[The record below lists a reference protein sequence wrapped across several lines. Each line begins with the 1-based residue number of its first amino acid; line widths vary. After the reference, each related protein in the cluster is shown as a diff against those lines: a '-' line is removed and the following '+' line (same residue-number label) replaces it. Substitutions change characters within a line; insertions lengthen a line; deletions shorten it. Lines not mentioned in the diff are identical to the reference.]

1 MSLKLYNSLKRKK
14 EVFVPMVDGHV
25 GMYVC
30 GPTVYD
36 ISHMGHARATIV
48 FDVVAR
54 YFKFSGYSVT
64 YVRNITDID
73 DKIINKANA
82 EGVDFKVITER
93 YVKSFHDDMID
104 LGNEPP
110 TIEPKATEHIDD
122 IIAIIEKLMEKGV
135 AYQVGGDVYYSVDK
149 FGEYGK
155 LSGRNT
161 DDLLAGARVE
171 VDEKK
176 KNPLDFALWKSSKKG
191 EPWWHSPWGNGRPGW
206 HIECSAMSCNH
217 LGESFDIHGGGKDLI
232 FPHHENEVAQSE
244 GAHGKAFAKYWM
256 HNGFVNINKEKMSKS
271 LDNFFTIR
279 ELLSLYHPEVL
290 RFFLLTTHYR
300 SPIDYTEQNLKEA
313 ESGLERMYTTL
324 NALDI
329 ILAEKTCSDVSAP
342 REGEG
347 ADAEAEEMINSLDER
362 FRSAMDDDFNTALAT
377 ATFFDTVRAI
387 NGWINS
393 DSFLLNGKT
402 IDIVRSAREVLV
414 ECASVLGVL
423 QVQPSEFLKALQA
436 KRSGVCKVDRS
447 EIEVLVGERLEAR
460 LAKDWKRSDEIRDKL
475 TAMGVSLKDGSQGT
489 SWEFA
494 AN

>member
-14 EVFVPMVDGHV
+14 ELFVPMVDAHV

-36 ISHMGHARATIV
+36 ICHMGHARATIV

-54 YFKFSGYSVT
+54 YFKFSGYSLT

-73 DKIINKANA
+73 DKIINKAKA
-82 EGVDFKVITER
+82 EKVDFKVITER
-93 YVKSFHDDMID
+93 YIKSFHDDMID

-110 TIEPKATEHIDD
+110 TIEPRATEHIDD
-122 IIAIIEKLMEKGV
+122 IIAIIEKLMEKGL
-135 AYQVGGDVYYSVDK
+135 AYQVSGDVYYSVEK
-149 FGEYGK
+149 FSEYGK
-155 LSGRNT
+155 LSGRKT
-161 DDLLAGARVE
+161 DDLVAGARVE
-171 VDEKK
+171 VDERK
-176 KNPLDFALWKSSKKG
+176 KNPLDFALWKSSKEG

-271 LDNFFTIR
+271 LGNFFTIR
-279 ELLSLYHPEVL
+279 ELLGLYHPEVL
-290 RFFLLTTHYR
+290 RFFLLSTHYR

-313 ESGLERMYTTL
+313 EAGLEKIYTTL
-324 NALDI
+324 NAMDM
-329 ILAEKTCSDVSAP
+329 ILGEKVSSEGSAP

-347 ADAEAEEMINSLDER
+347 PDAEAEEMVNSLEER

-377 ATFFDTVRAI
+377 ASFFDTVRAI

-393 DSFLLNGKT
+393 ASFVRNEKT
-402 IDIVRSAREVLV
+402 LDIIRTAREALV

-423 QVQPSEFLKALQA
+423 QVEPAGFLEALQA
-436 KRSGVCKVDRS
+436 KRAGGCKVDTN
-447 EIEVLVGERLEAR
+447 EIESLVDQRWDAR
-460 LAKDWKRSDEIRDKL
+460 IAKDWKRSDEIRDKL
-475 TAMGVSLKDGSQGT
+475 ADMGVVLKDSAEGT

-494 AN
+494 A